1 MENSKYYISKGM
13 LMHPFSDQSG
23 VTFFNTLSTV
33 ISSVNVP
40 LSEFYEWLNNPSE
53 LDEEKRHVLSQLHE
67 QGFIAL
73 TK

>member
-1 MENSKYYISKGM
+1 MSQKYEIIEGM

-53 LDEEKRHVLSQLHE
+53 LDEKQRQVLSQLHE
-67 QGFIAL
+67 QGFITL
-73 TK
+73 IK